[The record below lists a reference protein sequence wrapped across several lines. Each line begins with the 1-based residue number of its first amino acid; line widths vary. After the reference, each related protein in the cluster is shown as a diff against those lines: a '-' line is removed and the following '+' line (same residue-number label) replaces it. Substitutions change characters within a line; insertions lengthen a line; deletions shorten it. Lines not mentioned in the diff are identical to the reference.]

1 MGLEVSLSSS
11 DFASRRLRN
20 SASNFETWVSQS
32 RKVSN
37 LLFFTSYCQSLITAR
52 DLWRGEGR
60 GWGQGF
66 GLKRS

>member
-1 MGLEVSLSSS
+1 MGLEVSFSSG
-11 DFASRRLRN
+11 DFAFRRLRN

-37 LLFFTSYCQSLITAR
+37 LLFFQVALIKSNDSER
-52 DLWRGEGR
+52 FMEGEGR
-60 GWGQGF
+60 GWGHWY

>member
-37 LLFFTSYCQSLITAR
+37 LLFLLSKSNNSERFME
-52 DLWRGEGR
+52 GEGR